1 MTAEFSVVWFWVP
14 KDIAPSPPLT
24 VTYIPHLFYL
34 SPEHHAGILRKHL
47 HFHPATAS
55 RTAQTTC
62 RRDGKDSKLQQETA
76 PQPDS
81 RQCCCFSKPCESSP
95 LLDIWML
102 LSVCAAKVPQNTPT
116 CTQATGEQ
124 GMYHHLG
131 STSRT
136 QPSPDSAHCWSW
148 PGFVFLPSFLFLG
161 TFPWASWFSPLSIT
175 FNFASSQSTLSF
187 LPLSPMCWTG
197 QRRPPNTLSLHVK
210 RDSTLSCC
218 PFGCTIF
225 HMRDAK
231 EYKGRKRSSC
241 FAGAFS
247 HFICRYRHISG
258 VLGGRI
264 KASFLHFNPA
274 LPFPKPSLEHSPIST
289 GCWSRCE
296 DAWVRLTSGDSTAC
310 LLGLAGN
317 WPAL

>member
-1 MTAEFSVVWFWVP
+1 MTAEFSVVCFWVL
-14 KDIAPSPPLT
+14 KDIAPSPPLR

-55 RTAQTTC
+55 QTAQTTC
-62 RRDGKDSKLQQETA
+62 RRDRKDSKLQQETERPNQTQTVLLFQQA
-76 PQPDS
+76 LWKLTTVKTSECCYLCVQPKFPKILLLVHKPLVSRACTITWAQPAEDS
-81 RQCCCFSKPCESSP
+81 LAQTLQTVGPDLVLSSSHLSFSLVSS
-95 LLDIWML
+95 L
-102 LSVCAAKVPQNTPT
+102 K
-116 CTQATGEQ
+116 
-124 GMYHHLG
+124 H
-131 STSRT
+131 
-136 QPSPDSAHCWSW
+136 
-148 PGFVFLPSFLFLG
+148 PGFP
-161 TFPWASWFSPLSIT
+161 PWAS
-175 FNFASSQSTLSF
+175 SSQSTLSF

-225 HMRDAK
+225 HMRAAN
-231 EYKGRKRSSC
+231 EYKGRKRSTC

-264 KASFLHFNPA
+264 RASFLHFNPA
-274 LPFPKPSLEHSPIST
+274 LPFPKASLEHPPIST
-289 GCWSRCE
+289 GCWSHCE
-296 DAWVRLTSGDSTAC
+296 DAWVRLTSGDSTAH
-310 LLGLAGN
+310 LLGLARN